1 MLQASLKAKGDE
13 SDSKDVQ
20 NKIKRMIETNPTLSE
35 LELKFIITKAKE
47 RNGWEITDGYISQA
61 VSNRHSSEFFTY
73 DNGTSNRF
81 GDLPGNGNS
90 GSDASSSESV
100 YGKQSDD
107 PYDNIFAQ
115 KAGDAWDKQ
124 QSEPKTPIEEARAF
138 LLTNKDEKNAE
149 LLIRTESEK
158 RGWDLND
165 SDIKIVQESMV
176 DEPSIARTIN
186 RWVDTIKEIQNEHD
200 QYEKEEA
207 DVEKMKDILT
217 EQLIGEKE
225 IATDGS
231 LQDLGWRNKR
241 ILNEALK
248 AIYKG
253 NEDYIN

>member
-1 MLQASLKAKGDE
+1 MITRYEEKTDSLFICINSDTKPVYLEHFFTEEERATELTRKAT
-13 SDSKDVQ
+13 
-20 NKIKRMIETNPTLSE
+20 IEKLMG
-35 LELKFIITKAKE
+35 ELKVKE
-47 RNGWEITDGYISQA
+47 DEYVEPEQA
-61 VSNRHSSEFFTY
+61 VSK
-73 DNGTSNRF
+73 
-81 GDLPGNGNS
+81 
-90 GSDASSSESV
+90 V
-100 YGKQSDD
+100 
-107 PYDNIFAQ
+107 
-115 KAGDAWDKQ
+115 
-124 QSEPKTPIEEARAF
+124 EEARAF